1 MFCFRPK
8 VFHNNSIEK
17 FTEIRRVTLVVFY
30 FEMVQWSAVFFAE
43 LSLLFEESS
52 SFHQS
57 FGAATRIVVVKVK
70 QSLPRVSEVLQ

>member
-17 FTEIRRVTLVVFY
+17 FTDIRRVTLVVFY

-52 SFHQS
+52 SF
-57 FGAATRIVVVKVK
+57 GAATRIVVVKVK